1 MGFKPRFSLQS
12 SGIGRDR
19 QLMIL
24 DSVQWVIYPT
34 GERKKNRG
42 NMIIN
47 HWTLGYSELYIFK
60 QTHIWKAR
68 RRLRKNGIY
77 ILCLMFKFLP
87 EIYCRILGKNM
98 DLNIPFLR
106 MVALIMSC
114 DDASQLHQ
122 TGMAFNLFW
131 FGPEPS
137 KFPHA
142 TQVWVTPIQSKQLHI
157 KSQSKWYTLTSSCQS
172 GTYSIPLSKWPKFL
186 SVSFAIMFCYHRRFL
201 QTKGCSQSQ
210 SKWMSWWLVMDPD
223 TP

>member
-47 HWTLGYSELYIFK
+47 RWTLGYSELYIFK

-87 EIYCRILGKNM
+87 EIYCRILGINM

-106 MVALIMSC
+106 RVALIMSC

-131 FGPEPS
+131 FGPEPY

-142 TQVWVTPIQSKQLHI
+142 TQV
-157 KSQSKWYTLTSSCQS
+157 
-172 GTYSIPLSKWPKFL
+172 
-186 SVSFAIMFCYHRRFL
+186 
-201 QTKGCSQSQ
+201 
-210 SKWMSWWLVMDPD
+210 
-223 TP
+223 